1 MPQSAFTVS
10 SCVFLCIAVYGT
22 GSAWAETPSA
32 PSAPCPVWAQEEVPE
47 WAKPF
52 LGRFGLPEPYP
63 SQKEPLGNVTAGVDL
78 WQANHF
84 VVYRQETAEYLYRQ
98 YSPTRVA
105 YPGGTLLR
113 YEKLVARHTA
123 KLNSDREK
131 ALALLTRAMP
141 EAILHPSIPPYGP
154 DCPPNRAMSDED
166 LLKSQTGWCNEQAR
180 VFVRLCQVAGIPA
193 RMIFLFY
200 SDRKSGHVVAEFYAE
215 GRWSMVDSSW
225 CCAFPGA
232 DGHLMSAAECHTDGP
247 NKLLAGEAYLRR
259 VQEVLGYSDARLV
272 GARCAQI
279 RNERERTDRISKDAE
294 QTRRDLKSRTA
305 KAMGEQ
311 LWAFGVMNYPL
322 PR

>member
-1 MPQSAFTVS
+1 MSKSVSAVLGGVVV
-10 SCVFLCIAVYGT
+10 CAAVLST
-22 GSAWAETPSA
+22 GSLKADG
-32 PSAPCPVWAQEEVPE
+32 PSAPCPPWVQEEVPD

-63 SQKEPLGNVTAGVDL
+63 SRKEPLGEVTAGVDL

-84 VVYRQETAEYLYRQ
+84 VAYRPETADYLYRQ
-98 YSPTRVA
+98 YTSVDMA
-105 YPGGTLLR
+105 YPPGVLPR
-113 YEKLVARHTA
+113 YEKLVAVHTTRL
-123 KLNSDREK
+123 KSDREK

-141 EAILHPSIPPYGP
+141 ESILHPSIPPYGP
-154 DCPPNRAMSDED
+154 DCPPNRAKSDEE

-200 SDRKSGHVVAEFYAE
+200 CDRKSGHVVAEFYAD

-225 CCAFPGA
+225 CCAFPDA
-232 DGHLMSAAECHTDGP
+232 RGHLMSAAECHADSA
-247 NKLLAGEAYLRR
+247 NRLLAGEAYLRR
-259 VQEVLGYSDARLV
+259 VQEVMHYPDVRLV
-272 GARCAQI
+272 GARLAHIQGEA
-279 RNERERTDRISKDAE
+279 ERADRIRKDAE
-294 QTRRDLKSRTA
+294 QTRQDLKGRTA

-322 PR
+322 P